1 LLNASWI
8 GFVSGISATGAGNL
22 RQLKNLEIN
31 LMNLTVLIADEN
43 DGGRRILNELLHAM
57 GARDIHGVNSYELA
71 EQFIKSEPIDVFV
84 CDMHLG
90 DDRGAELVKA
100 LRGIEGHRN
109 GKIPILLTC
118 SHIRQQE
125 LRASRDCGSNMLL
138 AKPYSVSALYDRLA
152 WIAHKPRP
160 FIWAE
165 GYKGPDRRFKDEE
178 IEQEDRRAA
187 AQAAANEKKRAAS

>member
-1 LLNASWI
+1 MA
-8 GFVSGISATGAGNL
+8 AM
-22 RQLKNLEIN
+22 KNLEIN
-31 LMNLTVLIADEN
+31 LNNLTVLIADEN
-43 DGGRRILNELLHAM
+43 DGARRILNELLHAM
-57 GARDIHGVNSYELA
+57 GARDIHAVATLPLA
-71 EQFIKSEPIDVFV
+71 EQFIKSEPIDIFV

-90 DDRGAELVKA
+90 DDKGAELVKT

-125 LRASRDCGSNMLL
+125 LRASRDCGANMLL

-160 FIWAE
+160 FVWAE

-178 IEQEDRRAA
+178 IEQEDRRQAA
-187 AQAAANEKKRAAS
+187 AQADAKKKAAS